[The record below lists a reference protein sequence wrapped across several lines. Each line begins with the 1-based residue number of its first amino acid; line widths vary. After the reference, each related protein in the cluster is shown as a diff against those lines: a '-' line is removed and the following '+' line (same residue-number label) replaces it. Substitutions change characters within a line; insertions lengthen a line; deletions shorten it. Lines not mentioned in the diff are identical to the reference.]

1 MGNGLVNSPENRLK
15 TNAYLPHLQKGSW
28 GKGAVGRKR
37 QGIDEGVII
46 THNLQISL
54 IFA

>member
-28 GKGAVGRKR
+28 GKGAGGR
-37 QGIDEGVII
+37 QGIDEGMII
-46 THNLQISL
+46 THKPSN
-54 IFA
+54 FT